1 MNSDFHV
8 AIVGAGIGGLA
19 LAMALHKKSVP
30 FTLYEDAKEF
40 SAVGAGIGFAPNGMR
55 AMDLIEPGFR
65 PLYER
70 ICVGNKGADKQDIFF
85 EGMLLSEGLG
95 KDQAWY
101 GKSAWGHPDFE
112 RKSAHRKA
120 LLDIM
125 TSFIPRHNVKFN
137 KRLVNIEQLPSK
149 LVLTFADGEVEEASI
164 LAGADG
170 IKSTVRE
177 HVLKPQFAD
186 QVAPVY
192 ADAYC
197 YRAVIPMADAEA
209 ILGDLTDVAKFYF
222 GHKRCAVTYRISE
235 GKEFN
240 YLLCVTDE
248 QGWKPDKAVTQ
259 KVLHEAMMTDFEG
272 PGVDDR
278 FRQLLA
284 KASPIRW
291 GFFHHLRTSTYYRDR
306 VALLGDSAH
315 ASLPFQA
322 AGAAQGVEDALVLSN
337 ILSEL
342 VKSSK
347 QEANSDANIV
357 AGLSAYDSVRRPR
370 AQKQLEQSAEVAQS
384 TLKVHL
390 LFLITRSIRLQAP
403 EFTAG
408 ILLQLK
414 PTLAILGHSTALYS
428 MPDTSAPSRLTQLPL
443 GDEAPRYSTSELY
456 SYFQRIRLP
465 QKYLDTPLL
474 SDNTLATTKQHGLP
488 FLQALTIHHTS
499 HIPFE
504 NLELHYSTHKTI
516 TLNPQAL
523 YTKIV
528 TQRRGGRCMENNTFF
543 GTVLRSLG
551 FHVRNCGGRV
561 SRAMSPYAE
570 WDLMMGAGLRDHVLV
585 YVYESEF
592 FLYEICH

>member
-1 MNSDFHV
+1 MARNMNSDFHV

-19 LAMALHKKSVP
+19 LAMALHNKCVP

-65 PLYER
+65 ALYER

-85 EGMLLSEGLG
+85 EGMLLGEGLG
-95 KDQAWY
+95 MDLFFATSLLAVPIVNLLLQAEIKH
-101 GKSAWGHPDFE
+101 GMASRRGAILISSASLF
-112 RKSAHRKA
+112 AHRKT

-125 TSFIPRHNVKFN
+125 TSFIPRQNVKFN
-137 KRLVNIEQLPSK
+137 KRLVSIEQLPSK
-149 LVLTFADGEVEEASI
+149 LLLTFADGEVSEASI

-177 HVLKPQFAD
+177 HVLKPEFPD

-222 GHKRCAVTYRISE
+222 GHKRSAVTYRISE

-248 QGWKPDKAVTQ
+248 QGWDQDKAVTE
-259 KVLHEAMMTDFEG
+259 KVSHEAMMADFEG
-272 PGVDDR
+272 PDVDDR

-284 KASPIRW
+284 KANPIRW
-291 GFFHHLRTSTYYRDR
+291 GFFHHLRTSTYYRGR

-322 AGAAQGVEDALVLSN
+322 AGAAQGVEDALVLSS
-337 ILSEL
+337 ILAEL
-342 VKSSK
+342 VKSSR
-347 QEANSDANIV
+347 QEANSEANIV
-357 AGLSAYDSVRRPR
+357 AGLSAYDSLRRPR
-370 AQKQLEQSAEVAQS
+370 AQKQLEQAAEVARDSQ
-384 TLKVHL
+384 
-390 LFLITRSIRLQAP
+390 
-403 EFTAG
+403 
-408 ILLQLK
+408 
-414 PTLAILGHSTALYS
+414 
-428 MPDTSAPSRLTQLPL
+428 
-443 GDEAPRYSTSELY
+443 PRYSTSELH

-465 QKYLDTPLL
+465 QKYLDTPVL
-474 SDNTLATTKQHGLP
+474 SDKTLANTKEHGLP
-488 FLQALTIHHTS
+488 FLQALMRHHTS

-504 NLELHYSTHKTI
+504 NLELHYSPHKTI

-561 SRAMSPYAE
+561 SRAMSPYPEVRRQQASTYDGWNHMLNLARFDDGGCSKAHTRPATRYCGVVWRPFE
-570 WDLMMGAGLRDHVLV
+570 
-585 YVYESEF
+585 
-592 FLYEICH
+592 